1 MKKIAL
7 AAVLAGVSSMAS
19 ANLLNT
25 DNLYVQGNVGYSKL
39 QAKQGDKISD
49 NNTSYSVA
57 VGKDL
62 GDVRVAIDYTGYGK
76 VERRDRSFN
85 TTRTL
90 DNRELKTQSVGIS
103 AIYDFQ
109 PVSGFTPYVGGRLGI
124 NQLKYEGATARTEVV
139 APNTVMR
146 TASTTEEKKTGV
158 GAGVLAGVQYNINP
172 QLAVDAGVEYNYL
185 GKIGP
190 FDAKVDQYGAKLG
203 LRYNF

>member
-39 QAKQGDKISD
+39 QAKEAGAKFKDSNPSFTI
-49 NNTSYSVA
+49 A
-57 VGKDL
+57 VGKDT
-62 GDVRVAIDYTGYGK
+62 GNVRYVGDYTYFGK
-76 VERRDRSFN
+76 LENNEQLNAGFFKA
-85 TTRTL
+85 
-90 DNRELKTQSVGIS
+90 ELSAQSVGFS

-109 PVSGFTPYVGGRLGI
+109 PVSGFTPYVGGRLGL
-124 NQLKYEGATARTEVV
+124 NYLRLKNEARANNGTV
-139 APNTVMR
+139 A
-146 TASTTEEKKTGV
+146 ASLDSKKAQA
-158 GAGVLAGVQYNINP
+158 GAGVLAGVQYSINP

-185 GKIGP
+185 GKVGSN
-190 FDAKVDQYGAKLG
+190 DQVKLDQYGAKLG

>member
-39 QAKQGDKISD
+39 QAKEAGAKFKDSNPSFTI
-49 NNTSYSVA
+49 A
-57 VGKDL
+57 VGKDT
-62 GDVRVAIDYTGYGK
+62 GNVRYVGDYTYFGK
-76 VERRDRSFN
+76 LENNKQLNEGFKAQLSA
-85 TTRTL
+85 
-90 DNRELKTQSVGIS
+90 QSVGFS

-109 PVSGFTPYVGGRLGI
+109 PVSGFTPYVGGRLGL
-124 NQLKYEGATARTEVV
+124 NYLRLENETRANNGTVV
-139 APNTVMR
+139 A
-146 TASTTEEKKTGV
+146 SLDSKKAQA
-158 GAGVLAGVQYNINP
+158 GAGVLAGVQYSINP

-185 GKIGP
+185 GKVEEV
-190 FDAKVDQYGAKLG
+190 KVDQYGAKLG